1 MTKGLQLPLV
11 RFCLRFY
18 GSQTQVTDLGH
29 RPDGGSNNGFPAGVL
44 VKDFGFGIVPQTIPL
59 FGLKNQNGRG
69 ITAGATTAENL
80 VCCSRGDRDNA
91 QQKKEL
97 LN

>member
-1 MTKGLQLPLV
+1 MMEGLQLPLV
-11 RFCLRFY
+11 RFYLRFY
-18 GSQTQVTDLGH
+18 
-29 RPDGGSNNGFPAGVL
+29 GGSNNGFPAGVL

-69 ITAGATTAENL
+69 ITADATTAENL

>member
-1 MTKGLQLPLV
+1 MPAVLW
-11 RFCLRFY
+11 
-18 GSQTQVTDLGH
+18 VTD
-29 RPDGGSNNGFPAGVL
+29 PMEGSNNGFPAGVL

-80 VCCSRGDRDNA
+80 VCCKRGDRDKA
-91 QQKKEL
+91 QQKKGL
-97 LN
+97 LK